1 MAMLG
6 IGGGL
11 AAAGLIGAYASGSMS
26 PSQRVGTPTP
36 RAQAYQWGGSTQALG
51 QENKRLT
58 GYEDQGRALS
68 LSARGDQ
75 AALAEQYKHMAAG
88 NGPSMAEKQMQ
99 RGLAE
104 STAQAQAQAAATR
117 GGGGNALLAQR
128 NAQRT
133 AADMS
138 LAVNRD
144 AGMARTAEQMG
155 AMNAQAA
162 LYGQMR
168 GADQQGYQADMGA
181 RYGLQGQQLQANM
194 AQDQARMGAEQWAA
208 GQNAAIEAA
217 DKQRKAALW
226 GGLTGAGGS
235 MMGMGIAG
243 GGKLWAFAAIRWAK
257 MGPIISS

>member
-6 IGGGL
+6 IGAGV
-11 AAAGLIGAYASGSMS
+11 AAGGLIGAYASGAMS
-26 PSQRVGTPTP
+26 KGQRVTAPKTN
-36 RAQAYQWGGSTQALG
+36 AQAYQWGGNAQALG
-51 QENKRLT
+51 QESNRLT
-58 GYEDQGRALS
+58 GYENQGRALS

-75 AALAEQYKHMAAG
+75 AALAEQYKRMAAG
-88 NGPSMAEKQMQ
+88 NGPSVAEQQMR
-99 RGLAE
+99 RGLSEAN
-104 STAQAQAQAAATR
+104 AQAQAQAAATR

-144 AGMARTAEQMG
+144 AGMARTQEQLG
-155 AMNAQAA
+155 AMNAQAG

-168 GADQQGYQADMGA
+168 GADQQAYQADMAA

-194 AQDQARMGAEQWAA
+194 AQDQLRMGAEQWAA
-208 GQNAAIEAA
+208 GQNAAMDVAE
-217 DKQRKAALW
+217 KQRKAALW
-226 GGLTGAGGS
+226 GSLVGGGGS
-235 MMGMGIAG
+235 MMAMGAG
-243 GGKLWAFAAIRWAK
+243 GAKLWPFAITRSGM

>member
-6 IGGGL
+6 IGAGM
-11 AAAGLIGAYASGSMS
+11 AAAGLIGAYASGSRS
-26 PSQRVGTPTP
+26 KGQRVTAPQTNS
-36 RAQAYQWGGSTQALG
+36 QAYQWGGNANALG
-51 QENKRLT
+51 DESKRLT
-58 GYEDQGRALS
+58 GYENQGRALS

-75 AALAEQYKHMAAG
+75 AALAEQYKRMAAG

-104 STAQAQAQAAATR
+104 STAAQQAQAAATR

-144 AGMARTAEQMG
+144 AGMARTQEQLG
-155 AMNAQAA
+155 AMQAQAS

-168 GADQQGYQADMGA
+168 GADQQAYQADMGA

-194 AQDQARMGAEQWAA
+194 AQDQARMSAEQWAA
-208 GQNAAIEAA
+208 GQNAAISAA
-217 DKQRKAALW
+217 DKQRQAALW

-235 MMGMGIAG
+235 TLASWVAG
-243 GGKLWAFAAIRWAK
+243 A
-257 MGPIISS
+257 

>member
-6 IGGGL
+6 IGAGM

-26 PSQRVGTPTP
+26 KGQRVTAPQTNS
-36 RAQAYQWGGSTQALG
+36 QAYQWGGNANALG
-51 QENKRLT
+51 DESKRLT
-58 GYEDQGRALS
+58 GTEDQGRALS
-68 LSARGDQ
+68 LSVRGDQ
-75 AALAEQYKHMAAG
+75 AALAEQYKRMAAG

-104 STAQAQAQAAATR
+104 ANAAQQAQAAATR

-155 AMNAQAA
+155 AMQAQAS

-168 GADQQGYQADMGA
+168 GADQQGYQADMVA

-194 AQDQARMGAEQWAA
+194 AQDQARMSAEQWAA
-208 GQNAAIEAA
+208 GQNAAMAA
-217 DKQRKAALW
+217 AEKQRKASLW
-226 GGLTGAGGS
+226 GGLVGAAGSMLGIGGS
-235 MMGMGIAG
+235 
-243 GGKLWAFAAIRWAK
+243 KLWAFVAIRGA
-257 MGPIISS
+257 MTGPIISS